1 MKKIIALC
9 FNLLVASVIT
19 AAMGAPAI
27 VGLGAGLLTGILP
40 GVPQGSFGMAIQKE
54 VWMSSI
60 IEGLFADNTFLSL
73 LIGKKSMKVLFLSIK
88 SACSPINSG
97 ASSS

>member
-40 GVPQGSFGMAIQKE
+40 GVPQGSFAG
-54 VWMSSI
+54 
-60 IEGLFADNTFLSL
+60 IEA
-73 LIGKKSMKVLFLSIK
+73 M
-88 SACSPINSG
+88 
-97 ASSS
+97 